1 MPFSF
6 GTPAH
11 ASEPQSHQTDGSKPT
26 PAQAPAA
33 HDSPRQP
40 DQPDTNTIIALTFL
54 LGSATTLGTYAIYRR
69 FFTRLASAEWVT
81 PNILRRRRWITGVVT
96 RVGDGDNFRLYHTP
110 GFGWRGPLKF
120 RHIPRHSRELVGETI
135 HIRMAAVDAPERSH
149 FGKPAQ
155 AHSDEALA
163 WLKEQVHGRRIKC
176 QLFQRDQ
183 YGRIVALPLLP
194 LLPRRWW
201 GPRPGA
207 TRNLPLEMVRAG
219 WGVVYTGKGAQYGG
233 WGQDVYLAAQA
244 EAQAARRGMWHAGTD
259 IETPAEYKKRY
270 RAEQAA
276 MHEEEPETEP
286 EEFEPEP
293 EPKGIL
299 DRIFRRGKSGGV
311 NPKV

>member
-1 MPFSF
+1 MPFLF

-11 ASEPQSHQTDGSKPT
+11 ASEPQSHQTDGSTPT
-26 PAQAPAA
+26 PA
-33 HDSPRQP
+33 HDNSRLP
-40 DQPDTNTIIALTFL
+40 DQPDTNATIALAFL
-54 LGSATTLGTYAIYRR
+54 LGSATTLSTYAIYRR

-81 PNILRRRRWITGVVT
+81 PSMLRRRPWVTGVVT

-120 RHIPRHSRELVGETI
+120 RHIPRHSRDLVGKTI

-201 GPRPGA
+201 WPRLGA
-207 TRNLPLEMVRAG
+207 ARNLPLEMVRAG

-244 EAQAARRGMWHAGTD
+244 EAQAARRGIWYAGTN

-270 RAEQAA
+270 RAEQEAI
-276 MHEEEPETEP
+276 HEEESETEL

-293 EPKGIL
+293 EPKGFFN
-299 DRIFRRGKSGGV
+299 RIFRRGKSGGV